1 MAIKRRSTANNKTAA
16 AAATKKDDLPIF
28 LKKTFHLINT
38 CDPNIASWSDDGK
51 LFIVKDPELFA
62 SDVIPQVFRHSN
74 FASFVR
80 QLNFYGFKKIK
91 NDSIHLVNDNPD
103 WWKFKHENFLRGR
116 PDLLPLIKKAHQINA
131 VNKEEVDKLRE
142 EVGQLKG
149 MVHMMAAQLQQLT
162 GYEVNVNVDT
172 SSNKKRKLEEE
183 APALPAPQPDVTSSY
198 SSSMPPLPALPNMEQ
213 QQQYE
218 QPDPQLKLSLL
229 DPMVSDQDLLVDDW
243 NVDTGVLPERGLERI
258 KSADIVESM
267 FDFVKED
274 NENEGVI
281 NDVPPIEPA
290 LLKDFLPDTINSFN
304 RSVSYH
310 SQGEET
316 PAQLNPTLTAKLNN
330 AIAKLPKALQESFV
344 ERMAE
349 QIASPEAYQK
359 HVNAVEVLANAATI
373 QAQKQTHEQKDNV
386 QGDKL
391 STAALSAAALGA
403 FLTKYQDGEAA
414 YEPVKQ

>member
-1 MAIKRRSTANNKTAA
+1 M
-16 AAATKKDDLPIF
+16 
-28 LKKTFHLINT
+28 
-38 CDPNIASWSDDGK
+38 
-51 LFIVKDPELFA
+51 KDPELFA
-62 SDVIPQVFRHSN
+62 SDVIPQFFRHNN

-91 NDSIHLVNDNPD
+91 NDTIHLSQEDNPD

-142 EVGQLKG
+142 EVGQLKD

-162 GYEVNVNVDT
+162 GYEVNVNVDA
-172 SSNKKRKLEEE
+172 SANKKRKLEEE
-183 APALPAPQPDVTSSY
+183 PALPAPQPDVTSSY
-198 SSSMPPLPALPNMEQ
+198 SSSMPPLPALPNMQ

-243 NVDTGVLPERGLERI
+243 NVDTAVLPVRGLERI

-267 FDFVKED
+267 FDFVNED
-274 NENEGVI
+274 NENEGGI
-281 NDVPPIEPA
+281 NDVPPPVDPA
-290 LLKDFLPDTINSFN
+290 LLNKDFQPNTIDSFN

-316 PAQLNPTLTAKLNN
+316 PSLDPKLTAKIND

-359 HVNAVEVLANAATI
+359 HVNAVEALANAATI
-373 QAQKQTHEQKDNV
+373 QALNQTREQKDNV

-391 STAALSAAALGA
+391 STAALGAAALGA
-403 FLTKYQDGEAA
+403 FLTKYQDGEAS
-414 YEPVKQ
+414 YESVKS

>member
-1 MAIKRRSTANNKTAA
+1 MAIKRSATNNR

-62 SDVIPQVFRHSN
+62 SDVIPQFFRHNN

-91 NDSIHLVNDNPD
+91 NDDSIHVSHDNPN

-142 EVGQLKG
+142 EVGQLKD

-162 GYEVNVNVDT
+162 GYEVNVNT
-172 SSNKKRKLEEE
+172 TGSSNKKRKLEEE
-183 APALPAPQPDVTSSY
+183 VPALPAPQPDVTSSY
-198 SSSMPPLPALPNMEQ
+198 SSMPPLPALPNMQ

-243 NVDTGVLPERGLERI
+243 NVDTGVLLERGLERI

-267 FDFVKED
+267 FDFVNED
-274 NENEGVI
+274 YENEGGI
-281 NDVPPIEPA
+281 NDVAPPVDPA
-290 LLKDFLPDTINSFN
+290 LLDKDFQPDTINSFN

-310 SQGEET
+310 SQGEEEA
-316 PAQLNPTLTAKLNN
+316 PSQLDPKLTAKLNLS
-330 AIAKLPKALQESFV
+330 IAKLPKTLQQSFV

-359 HVNAVEVLANAATI
+359 HVNAVEVLANAAAI
-373 QAQKQTHEQKDNV
+373 QAQNQTNEQKDNV

-391 STAALSAAALGA
+391 STAALGAAALGA

-414 YEPVKQ
+414 YEPE

>member
-1 MAIKRRSTANNKTAA
+1 MLIFRNDTLQCTIKIYSH
-16 AAATKKDDLPIF
+16 IF
-28 LKKTFHLINT
+28 ILLSFFYTQTFHLINT

-62 SDVIPQVFRHSN
+62 SDVIPQFFRHNN

-91 NDSIHLVNDNPD
+91 NDTIHLSHDNPD

-172 SSNKKRKLEEE
+172 SANKKRKFEEE
-183 APALPAPQPDVTSSY
+183 PALPAPEPDVTSSY
-198 SSSMPPLPALPNMEQ
+198 SSSMPPLPALPNMQ

-218 QPDPQLKLSLL
+218 QPDPQSLL

-267 FDFVKED
+267 FDFVNED
-274 NENEGVI
+274 NENEGGV
-281 NDVPPIEPA
+281 NDVPPDPA
-290 LLKDFLPDTINSFN
+290 LLNKDFQPDTINSFN

-310 SQGEET
+310 SRGEEEA
-316 PAQLNPTLTAKLNN
+316 PAQLDPKLTEKLNQS
-330 AIAKLPKALQESFV
+330 IAKLPKALQESFV

-359 HVNAVEVLANAATI
+359 HVNAIEVLANAATI
-373 QAQKQTHEQKDNV
+373 QAQNQTHEQKDNV

-391 STAALSAAALGA
+391 STAALGAAALGA

-414 YEPVKQ
+414 YEHVKQ

>member
-1 MAIKRRSTANNKTAA
+1 M
-16 AAATKKDDLPIF
+16 
-28 LKKTFHLINT
+28 
-38 CDPNIASWSDDGK
+38 
-51 LFIVKDPELFA
+51 KDPELFA
-62 SDVIPQVFRHSN
+62 SDVIPQFFRHSN

-91 NDSIHLVNDNPD
+91 NDSIHLVHDNPD

-172 SSNKKRKLEEE
+172 TGSSNKKRKFEE

-198 SSSMPPLPALPNMEQ
+198 SSSMPPLPALPNMQ

-218 QPDPQLKLSLL
+218 QPDTQLKLSLL

-243 NVDTGVLPERGLERI
+243 NVDTAVLPVRGLERI

-267 FDFVKED
+267 FDFVNED
-274 NENEGVI
+274 NENEGGA
-281 NDVPPIEPA
+281 NDVPPVDPA
-290 LLKDFLPDTINSFN
+290 LLNKDFQPDTINSFN

-310 SQGEET
+310 SQGEEA
-316 PAQLNPTLTAKLNN
+316 PAQLDPKLTAKLNN

-373 QAQKQTHEQKDNV
+373 QAQNQTHKQKDNV

-391 STAALSAAALGA
+391 STAALGAAALGA
-403 FLTKYQDGEAA
+403 FLTKYHDGAS

>member
-1 MAIKRRSTANNKTAA
+1 M
-16 AAATKKDDLPIF
+16 
-28 LKKTFHLINT
+28 
-38 CDPNIASWSDDGK
+38 
-51 LFIVKDPELFA
+51 KDPELFA
-62 SDVIPQVFRHSN
+62 SDVIPQFFRHNN

-91 NDSIHLVNDNPD
+91 NDSIHLVNEHPD

-131 VNKEEVDKLRE
+131 VKKEEVDKLRE
-142 EVGQLKG
+142 EVGQLKD

-172 SSNKKRKLEEE
+172 NANKKRKLE
-183 APALPAPQPDVTSSY
+183 PALPAPQPDVTSSY
-198 SSSMPPLPALPNMEQ
+198 SSSMPPLPALPNVR

-243 NVDTGVLPERGLERI
+243 NVDTAVLPERGLERI

-267 FDFVKED
+267 FDFVNED
-274 NENEGVI
+274 NENEGGI
-281 NDVPPIEPA
+281 NDVPPVDPA
-290 LLKDFLPDTINSFN
+290 LLHKDFQPDTINSFN

-310 SQGEET
+310 SQGEE
-316 PAQLNPTLTAKLNN
+316 AQLDPKLTSKLNN

-373 QAQKQTHEQKDNV
+373 QALNQTHEQKDNV

-391 STAALSAAALGA
+391 STAALGAAALGA

-414 YEPVKQ
+414 YDPVK